1 MAVMINASTEQP
13 QASKGL
19 RIALWI
25 VQGLLIVSFGGSG
38 AGKIPVDYNEF
49 AKVALWVKHVSPGM
63 VKFIGVMEVLGAL
76 GLLLPSVTRVMP
88 KLTVAAAIGLLA
100 IMVLAAGL
108 HISIGEPQYVVIN
121 AVLGAMAVF
130 VAWGRWKKAPIAP
143 R

>member
-1 MAVMINASTEQP
+1 MSNAPAVQP

-25 VQGLLIVSFGGSG
+25 VQGLLIVGFGLSG

-49 AKVALWVKHVSPGM
+49 AKVAKWVAHVSPGM

-76 GLLLPSVTRVMP
+76 GLLLPSVTRIMP
-88 KLTVAAAIGLLA
+88 KLTVAAAIGLLV
-100 IMVLAAGL
+100 IMVLAAEL
-108 HISIGEPQYVVIN
+108 HLSIGEPQYVAIN
-121 AVLGAMAVF
+121 AVLGAMAAF
-130 VAWGRWKKAPIAP
+130 VAWGRLKKAPIAP